1 MRRPPLRAAL
11 GGALVVFTVALACT
25 TVPTDPNAV
34 LSLGLTPPQLPSM
47 VVLDSLHDTLGN
59 VVPLQATAYNNQ
71 GDSIPGAPI
80 RFIVLTGRENA
91 SVDSVSGQMFATD
104 TGSARV
110 LAFIG
115 GIQTLPV
122 TIPVVL
128 HPDSFYPLDSTVR
141 TLDYNKAN
149 GRDTTMPLPTVL
161 SHIVGIDTTGIS
173 PYRLQYVITYPLS
186 NTNLTPSQPQI
197 VNGALV
203 PQLVDTTVGGG
214 LSTLQLKL
222 TLLADTLTDTMGVN
236 VFAYEQDHTPVPGSP
251 VHFTINLHIH

>member
-1 MRRPPLRAAL
+1 MRRPRLRAAL

-34 LSLGLTPPQLPSM
+34 LSLQLNPPQLPSM

-59 VVPLQATAYNNQ
+59 VVPLVATAFNNQ
-71 GDSIPGAPI
+71 GESIPGAPI
-80 RFIVLTGRENA
+80 RFLVLTGRENVSA
-91 SVDSVSGQMFATD
+91 DSVTGKLFATD

-110 LAFIG
+110 LAFIS

-128 HPDSFYPLDSTVR
+128 HPDSFYPLDSAVR

-149 GRDTTMPLPTVL
+149 GRDTTMPLPVVL
-161 SHIVGIDTTGIS
+161 SHIDGIDTTGIT
-173 PYRLQYVITYPLS
+173 PYRLQYVITYPLA
-186 NTNLTPSQPQI
+186 NTNLSPTRAQI
-197 VNGALV
+197 VNTALV
-203 PQLVDTTVGGG
+203 PQLIDTTVGGG

-222 TLLADTLTDTMGVN
+222 TLLADTVTDTMGVS
-236 VFAYEQDHTPVPGSP
+236 VFAYQQDHTAVPGSP
-251 VHFTINLHIH
+251 VHFTIALHIH

>member
-1 MRRPPLRAAL
+1 MRRPRPRVAL

-47 VVLDSLHDTLGN
+47 VVFDSLHDTLGN
-59 VVPLQATAYNNQ
+59 VVPLTATAFNNQ
-71 GDSIPGAPI
+71 GESIPGAPI
-80 RFIVLTGRENA
+80 RYLVLTGRENVA
-91 SVDSVSGQMFATD
+91 IDPLSGKMFATD
-104 TGSARV
+104 TGAARV
-110 LAFIG
+110 LAFVG

-128 HPDSFYPLDSTVR
+128 HPDSLSPLDSSAY
-141 TLDYNKAN
+141 TLDYNKAA
-149 GRDTTMPLPTVL
+149 GRDTTWPLRTVL
-161 SHIVGIDTTGIS
+161 KHITAFDTTGIS
-173 PYRLQYVITYPLS
+173 PYRLQYVITYPSS
-186 NTNLTPSQPQI
+186 NTNLNPTNPQI
-197 VNGALV
+197 VNAALV

-236 VFAYEQDHTPVPGSP
+236 VFAYQQDHTPVPGSP
-251 VHFTINLHIH
+251 VHFTITLHIH